1 VRIAPFALERYYE
14 RWEFRARLMLSGSD
28 CESRSVADLL
38 ALEPDAERRLLELR
52 LGYTEVPGSP
62 ELRAAVAGHYERV
75 EPDQVLG
82 LAAAEEGIF
91 VACHGLLD
99 SADHAVIEAPCYG
112 SALELARST
121 GAEVSAWQR
130 RYEDGW
136 AHDIEALM
144 RLLRA
149 NTRLIYINSP
159 HNPTGTHMPAEVF
172 EHVVELAAE
181 RDIVLLSDEVYRGLE
196 HDPATRLPS
205 ACDRYEHAITL
216 GAVSKAYGLPG
227 LRVAWLASRDGAL
240 LERAKEI
247 KLYTTICSSAPSE
260 LLVALAVRHAER
272 LIGASRELLLANL
285 PALDAFL
292 ERRSELFSWV
302 RPSAGPVGFARV
314 AGDFD
319 VHAWCERIAAEAD
332 VLLLPGSVYG
342 QPRHVRLGFGRANLA
357 QAVERLDGYLQDL

>member
-1 VRIAPFALERYYE
+1 MRIAPFALERYYE

-159 HNPTGTHMPAEVF
+159 HNPTGTQMSAEVF
-172 EHVVELAAE
+172 ARVVDLARE
-181 RDIVLLSDEVYRGLE
+181 RDVVLFSDEAYRGLE
-196 HDPATRLPS
+196 HDPADRLPA
-205 ACDRYEHAITL
+205 ACDAYERAISL
-216 GAVSKAYGLPG
+216 GTVSKSYGLPG
-227 LRVAWLASRDGAL
+227 LRTGWLASHERAL
-240 LERAKEI
+240 LERIKEL

-260 LLVALAVRHAER
+260 LLATIALRHGDAFVGR
-272 LIGASRELLLANL
+272 SRHLILANL
-285 PALDAFL
+285 PMLEAFL
-292 ERRSELFSWV
+292 ARRADLLEWV
-302 RPSAGPVGFARV
+302 PPVAAPIGFARV
-314 AGDFD
+314 HGVHD
-319 VHAWCERIAAEAD
+319 VRRWCEEIAGACG
-332 VLLLPGSVYG
+332 VLLLPGAVYG
-342 QPRHVRLGFGRANLA
+342 EPRHLRLGFGRANLGE
-357 QAVERLDGYLQDL
+357 AVERLDEYLQ